1 MLEMPSGPFLP
12 SLFNRIYVPICKEMI
27 LQKIITISFRKLSQN
42 SESTERLTHTLF
54 QEWVLQVQLS
64 VMVTF
69 SLRVL
74 PIFTSITGLLLQAQ
88 DALPFLVY
96 QLQPIKFLPRL
107 EDAPGSWVQTQRAQ
121 LHSIHQPQPCTSL
134 LPSYTA
140 PHLSGRSKNTWE

>member
-74 PIFTSITGLLLQAQ
+74 PIFTSITGLLMQAQ

-96 QLQPIKFLPRL
+96 GYSQSSSCPGWKMPQEAGFKPRELSSTAYISHNPALLFFPLIQLLI
-107 EDAPGSWVQTQRAQ
+107 
-121 LHSIHQPQPCTSL
+121 
-134 LPSYTA
+134 
-140 PHLSGRSKNTWE
+140 